1 MLPAATTR
9 VGPCAAMRYTG
20 NLPAMTEPILRDYQQ
35 EVEQRIYAAWH
46 ASARNVI
53 LVLPTGAG
61 KCLGKGTPILMWD
74 GTIQPVETVR
84 MGDLLMGPDSTP
96 RLVLGTTRGSE
107 MLYRITPTKGDPYVV
122 NESHI
127 LSLRMT
133 ETDELV
139 NLSVRD
145 YLTKSKTFKHCAKG
159 WRTGVEWL
167 HINDLPLDPYFL
179 GLWLGDGDSKGAA
192 ICTGEPETEQWLAA
206 YAESLGMT
214 LRIEHNSTNS
224 NMVHLISTD
233 EATRGRGYRPNIV
246 LNKLRQL
253 GLLHDKHIPHEY
265 KTANTEMR
273 MQVLAGLLDT
283 DSHMSHNGF
292 DVVLKSEQLFDDV
305 LFLARSLGFAAY
317 KTACKKTCA
326 NNGVTGDYFR
336 MHISGDTDRIPNRI
350 PRRKCSPRT
359 QRKNHLRTGITVE
372 PIGVGD
378 YYGFEISGDRLFML
392 GDFTVTH
399 NTVTFANIMRRMT
412 APSIAIAHRQEL
424 VSQISLALARYNVRH
439 RIIGSAAT
447 IQSCVQL
454 HGIELGTSYY
464 NATAPVAVAS
474 VDTLIRRDASDPLFR
489 QTRLWVCDEAHH
501 LLVGNKW
508 GKAVEMFPNAF
519 GLGVTATACRADGK
533 GLGRHHDGVMDVM
546 IVGPSMRDLIH
557 GGYLTEYRVFAPP
570 NDLDMTDVTVTA
582 GGDYSPEPLR
592 KAVRRSH
599 IHGDVVAH
607 YMRIA
612 AGKLGVTFA
621 VDVESA
627 VELADAY
634 RQQGIP
640 AEAIS
645 AGTPDNIRYKLLRMF
660 ANGEL
665 KQLVNVDLFGEG
677 FDLPAIEVCSMAR
690 PTQSYG
696 LFVQQFGRALRPMDG
711 KTHATIIDH
720 AGNTLLHGLPDA
732 PRDWTLDRRERRSK
746 TAPGDGPLPLRSCL
760 NCAGVYERSKTV
772 CPYCGTVV
780 VPSGRGSP
788 DVVDGDLSELTPD
801 VLARMR
807 GEIAVSD
814 TLRIPYG
821 AAPEVA
827 GAIRRNHRERM
838 EAQQVLRERMMLWG
852 GARTARGVSIAEAQ
866 REFYLRYGCDVAA
879 AQLLNRADALAL
891 TERIKL

>member
-1 MLPAATTR
+1 
-9 VGPCAAMRYTG
+9 
-20 NLPAMTEPILRDYQQ
+20 MTEPILRDYQA
-35 EVEQRIYAAWH
+35 EAERRIYEAWH
-46 ASARNVI
+46 AGARNVL

-133 ETDELV
+133 ETDELI

-145 YLTKSKTFKHCAKG
+145 YLTKNKTFKHCAKG
-159 WRTGVEWL
+159 WRTGVNWL
-167 HINDLPLDPYFL
+167 HANDLPLDPYFL
-179 GLWLGDGDSKGAA
+179 GLWLGDGNSKGAA
-192 ICTGEPETEQWLAA
+192 ICTGESETEQWLAT
-206 YAESLGMT
+206 YASSLGMT
-214 LRIEHNSTNS
+214 VRIEHNSTNS
-224 NMVHLISTD
+224 NMVHLISSD
-233 EATRGRGYRPNIV
+233 DATRGRGHHPNIV

-253 GLLHDKHIPHEY
+253 SLLHDKHIPHEY
-265 KTANTEMR
+265 KTADTATR

-292 DVVLKSEQLFDDV
+292 DVVFKSEQLFDDV

-317 KTACKKTCA
+317 KTACKKTCT

-336 MHISGDTDRIPNRI
+336 MHISGDTDRIPNKI
-350 PRRKCSPRT
+350 PRRKCSPRA

-399 NTVTFANIMRRMT
+399 NTVTFANIQRRMV

-439 RIIGSAAT
+439 RIIGQPELIRT
-447 IQSCVQL
+447 CVNL
-454 HGIELGTSYY
+454 HGAEIGTSYY
-464 NATAPVAVAS
+464 NATAQVAAAG
-474 VDTLIRRDASDPLFR
+474 VDTLMRRDPAKDPIFN

-508 GKAVEMFPNAF
+508 GKTVEMFPNAF
-519 GLGVTATACRADGK
+519 GLGVTATPVRADGK
-533 GLGRHHDGVMDVM
+533 GLGRHHDGVIDVM
-546 IVGPSMRDLIH
+546 IIGPSMRDLIN

-570 NDLDMTDVTVTA
+570 NDLDLSDVTVTA
-582 GGDYSPEPLR
+582 SGDYSPEPMR
-592 KAVRRSH
+592 RAVRRSH
-599 IHGDVVAH
+599 IHGDVVSH

-627 VELADAY
+627 IELAAAY
-634 RQQGIP
+634 RQQGVP
-640 AEAIS
+640 AEAVS
-645 AGTPDNIRYKLLRMF
+645 AKTPDNIRFKLLRMF
-660 ANGEL
+660 AAGEL

-690 PTQSYG
+690 PTQSYA
-696 LFVQQFGRALRPMDG
+696 LYVQQFGRALRPMDG
-711 KTHATIIDH
+711 KTHAIIIDH
-720 AGNTLLHGLPDA
+720 VGNVPLHGLPDS
-732 PRDWTLDRRERRSK
+732 PRSWTLDRRDRK
-746 TAPGDGPLPLRSCL
+746 TRAPGEGPLPLRSCL
-760 NCAGVYERSKTV
+760 NCAGVYERSKST
-772 CPYCGTVV
+772 CPYCGTQVM
-780 VPSGRGSP
+780 PSGRSAP
-788 DVVDGDLSELTPD
+788 DQVDGDLSELTPD

-807 GEIAVSD
+807 GEIARADS
-814 TLRIPYG
+814 LLIPVG
-821 AAPEVA
+821 AGPEVV
-827 GAIRRNHRERM
+827 GRKQREHRERM
-838 EAQQVLRERMMLWG
+838 EAQNALRAAMALWG
-852 GARTARGVSIAEAQ
+852 GQRTAQGISIAEAQ
-866 REFYLRYGCDVAA
+866 REFYLRYGIDVAS

-891 TERIKL
+891 TERIKLK